1 MWFDADFHGAA
12 QIMKAVAI
20 VNPNSSHG
28 KTRAQWGAVEGRL
41 REAFGTLETRA
52 TTGPMTAPGIVR
64 AALRDGADLILAVG
78 GDGTINEVVNGFF
91 ENDAAVKPD
100 ARLAL
105 FTSGT
110 GGDFRRTFGL
120 PVEVDAQVERL
131 ARLETRTIDIGKL
144 TLTTDEGRE
153 AVRYFDNIASFGLSG
168 LADRSVNSLT
178 WGKMFGGNFAFQW
191 GTLKAMLRYR
201 NQPVRIRVDDGEPR
215 TFRVNTAAVCNGRY
229 FGSGMMMGPGA
240 EPDDGLF
247 DVVIVADTTLGESLR
262 DAKKLYTGEHVNS
275 PKCTVLR
282 GKKVYAEP
290 VDEAASG
297 PVLLDVDGETPG
309 KLPAT
314 FEIMPGALRLVC

>member
-1 MWFDADFHGAA
+1 
-12 QIMKAVAI
+12 MKAVAI
-20 VNPNSSHG
+20 VNPNASHG
-28 KTRAQWGAVEGRL
+28 KTRAQWPPIEARL
-41 REAFGTLETRA
+41 RQAFGSLETRD
-52 TTGPMTAPGIVR
+52 TTGPMTAPALVR
-64 AALRDGADLILAVG
+64 DALRGGADLILAVG

-91 ENDAAVKPD
+91 ENDAPVNPD

-120 PVEVDAQVERL
+120 PVDVDAQIERL
-131 ARLETRTIDIGKL
+131 AQLNTRTIDIGKL
-144 TLTTDEGRE
+144 TLTTDDGRT

-201 NQPVRIRVDDGEPR
+201 NQPVVIRVDDAEPR
-215 TFRVNTAAVCNGRY
+215 TFAVNTAAVCNGKY

-247 DVVIVADTTLGESLR
+247 DVVIVADTTLGESIR
-262 DAKKLYTGEHVNS
+262 DAKKLYTGRHVEQPQGHRLARPHRPRRTRRRGRLRTRPARRRRRNPGQAPRHLPDHARRPQAGVLS
-275 PKCTVLR
+275 P
-282 GKKVYAEP
+282 
-290 VDEAASG
+290 AA
-297 PVLLDVDGETPG
+297 LT
-309 KLPAT
+309 
-314 FEIMPGALRLVC
+314 

>member
-1 MWFDADFHGAA
+1 MN
-12 QIMKAVAI
+12 AVAI

-28 KTRAQWGAVEGRL
+28 KTRAGWPPIEAKLQNVLGA
-41 REAFGTLETRA
+41 LETIY
-52 TTGPMTAPGIVR
+52 TTGPMTAP
-64 AALRDGADLILAVG
+64 ALTRDAIRGGADLVLAVG

-91 ENDAAVKPD
+91 ENDAPVNPE

-110 GGDFRRTFGL
+110 GGDFRKTFGL
-120 PVEVDAQVERL
+120 PVEIDAQIERIAKL
-131 ARLETRTIDIGKL
+131 QTRTIDIGKL
-144 TLTTDEGRE
+144 TYTKDDGGEG
-153 AVRYFDNIASFGLSG
+153 VRYFDNIASFGLSG
-168 LADRSVNSLT
+168 LADRSVNALT

-201 NQPVRIRVDDGEPR
+201 NQPVSIRVDDGEAR
-215 TFRVNTAAVCNGRY
+215 TYHVNTAAVCNGKF
-229 FGSGMMMGPGA
+229 FGSGMMMGPDA

-247 DVVIVADTTLGESLR
+247 DIVIVADTTLGESLK
-262 DAKKLYTGEHVNS
+262 DAKKLYAGEHIHN
-275 PKCTVLR
+275 PKVTVAR
-282 GKKVYAEP
+282 GKTVRAEP

-314 FEIMPGALRLVC
+314 FEVMPGALKLVC